1 MRSTCAILRLFLLII
16 SILLI
21 GSHEKTLAQEG
32 QIIPTGSQQ
41 GKFTK
46 AYKLVLEASDAHYRS
61 SGTSM
66 DKLLFPDYGEYSIYW
81 IGGGEQQGNFVFP
94 DEIPQEFQYVKSTP
108 YQNYNWQNNP
118 HFSISFQKQPKKVAI
133 FKSAFKADSITISWQ
148 ALQFIKLFESYLP
161 EDIFYL
167 IDEAELAG
175 TGLSENTELLIIP
188 AFTVKGDNHTYYID
202 SIVGLGYDFE
212 PKLDAF
218 LSRGGMIYTEGN
230 AAGFLE
236 KTGYLESG
244 TIDHSNYKSPENDL
258 FKCQAVDPDHPV
270 SFSMDPAGSSVYGNR
285 IPLVNA
291 SNVTSLISL
300 EEDNRPVVFTLEGTD
315 ANGGA
320 LLCNLGLPVVKGLA
334 DLEAGDRQLQWTLNA
349 IMYAFARP
357 VDISRAVRNDLSGYL
372 SAGPNAISYDR
383 VDTFSVEILVR
394 NLSDAAIQNIQLT
407 ENIQPYFRFLNVLS
421 GDAHNI
427 TGNLLTFNI
436 SSLSAHS
443 EQKIVY
449 QLVTP
454 VPDSE
459 IHEAVD
465 EYLAEGTY
473 ITPAFSTGTYT
484 IGGRLTTQ
492 HRSMDYADLLFSA
505 RIFADA
511 DVNWKNFLGLEY
523 QPFKV
528 FMIMENKERTP
539 AEDVVYTQY
548 IPKDVPFYWVD
559 HSINIPILKTPGG
572 KFVDLLRGSNLEGSP
587 DYDMDSD
594 GHPDAWL
601 DTASIFPKGYTL
613 VEEEVYWANPWN
625 HLRTGDDS
633 FVFEDIDRDG
643 KVAVDT
649 DGDGAVDI
657 EEPGDKIRVWK
668 VTWDVDRMEG
678 YEYYD
683 PYCSY
688 EIWVDPPDLVPL
700 AAGVGHAHGSL
711 AGPYPGMFYP
721 NTPDINTADLNDT
734 TWTHWML
741 RDGNGDVIWKQLVQQ
756 KINNYEGFAFIDTAS
771 SSYKPLPTDSVW
783 GTVPQPCQ
791 EFIAVLSMGGEE
803 IDMQNPTPTQSL
815 YSRVDYTTIFDEQ
828 RLTPIRTTYTYYAPL
843 PNPLQFEY
851 LSNNYTVY
859 DSLGS
864 VVKYLPEHGKAHLVF
879 DMDASTEY
887 TYYWI
892 RNVGYDVDYNDPSL
906 AEEGVESLGD
916 GVFGYFIYDIPKG
929 LGGYKIRLPR
939 NPDGSFNLD
948 SIVNIDGKPFSK
960 WIDNPNTGNAVEIWE
975 DPFQYHV
982 YIPQLLIPPA
992 LDDDNFDDIDDWI
1005 DDRGDRFKSTTGFLH
1020 DAFMLDDGEDWLAY
1034 PAFPFVDDIY
1044 GTVSSGWFGGA
1055 DQTYGDDYFETLGKT
1070 HIQIHANYTGEG
1082 REGPIEIS
1090 KGGVLVVEEIFGGS
1104 PWVIFSHVLSGFAQ
1118 GLDYTLT
1125 STVSPSIT
1133 KVGIDTVCIKHI
1145 IEDENEPHNFN
1156 VKFDPYHVSYGY
1168 GEATVTTFVGA
1179 KDPCSLIEPVISMPA
1194 VLDPDFDQHSVTL
1207 IPNADAGNP
1216 DLAAYPKQVQG
1227 TFLEVRVEVMNGTE
1241 DNWFNTAVN
1250 PVIPF
1255 ELGGTSLEMS
1265 YVAYPRPLVPAHV
1278 DGSGNIIPGDQ
1289 PGTFTTGWRFNQPEG
1304 EVLVKLG
1311 NTLNLLQPT
1320 RRAYFVFLFRVDP
1333 SLENGIYEIPFNMN
1347 GSRVHYTGNLNGSAS
1362 FHVPTAKFSIAEK
1375 DANGQVKSFEQ
1386 LILAYGSPR
1395 QLDIKITDNFRSF
1408 QTAKWSLS
1416 EVESEDF
1423 DDLTNTLEVIQES
1436 GVEVINLTG
1445 FGRFP
1450 TLDTTKIYILQQGE
1464 IDSYNNHAEMLKIT
1478 NGQQLDFQNEDEE
1491 SSFIVSPP
1499 LWVMPVGPRISISNR
1514 VYMVNGV
1521 TVENGLQFEPD
1532 EDIFVHT
1539 LMSIRNSG
1547 SDVSSNTQI
1556 SIHPGNYFVILEDDL
1571 PSNCHVEEG
1580 LLVID
1585 AGLLI
1590 PGDEF
1595 EQVLPFKL
1603 SSDIP
1608 KGVDLR
1614 TIIFSSELDYE
1625 GTAVEAKFNF
1635 ADSSKVLLEVFDLE
1649 VKELTYSM
1657 ISDTVVNVTAKAGNR
1672 AMPTG
1677 KIWFRIY
1684 PIFGGGAYEFPIAE
1698 MLIDTFETNQ
1708 TITLSGQFK
1717 PPSLDKSVEFIA
1729 IIDDG
1734 RAIRE
1739 IIEVNN
1745 QLKTS
1750 FHTTG
1755 VEDLLAGNGLL
1766 TIYPNPVH
1774 QELFM
1779 NYSLDSP
1786 YERVSMSIFDMN
1798 GKMCFH
1804 SNDYPAYAGKHQV
1817 VQRLDLIPGG
1827 VYIYRFV
1834 ASKTG
1839 EKPLLVTGRL
1849 VKE

>member
-1 MRSTCAILRLFLLII
+1 M
-16 SILLI
+16 
-21 GSHEKTLAQEG
+21 
-32 QIIPTGSQQ
+32 
-41 GKFTK
+41 
-46 AYKLVLEASDAHYRS
+46 
-61 SGTSM
+61 
-66 DKLLFPDYGEYSIYW
+66 
-81 IGGGEQQGNFVFP
+81 
-94 DEIPQEFQYVKSTP
+94 
-108 YQNYNWQNNP
+108 
-118 HFSISFQKQPKKVAI
+118 
-133 FKSAFKADSITISWQ
+133 
-148 ALQFIKLFESYLP
+148 
-161 EDIFYL
+161 
-167 IDEAELAG
+167 
-175 TGLSENTELLIIP
+175 
-188 AFTVKGDNHTYYID
+188 
-202 SIVGLGYDFE
+202 
-212 PKLDAF
+212 
-218 LSRGGMIYTEGN
+218 
-230 AAGFLE
+230 
-236 KTGYLESG
+236 
-244 TIDHSNYKSPENDL
+244 
-258 FKCQAVDPDHPV
+258 
-270 SFSMDPAGSSVYGNR
+270 
-285 IPLVNA
+285 
-291 SNVTSLISL
+291 
-300 EEDNRPVVFTLEGTD
+300 
-315 ANGGA
+315 
-320 LLCNLGLPVVKGLA
+320 
-334 DLEAGDRQLQWTLNA
+334 
-349 IMYAFARP
+349 
-357 VDISRAVRNDLSGYL
+357 
-372 SAGPNAISYDR
+372 
-383 VDTFSVEILVR
+383 
-394 NLSDAAIQNIQLT
+394 
-407 ENIQPYFRFLNVLS
+407 
-421 GDAHNI
+421 
-427 TGNLLTFNI
+427 
-436 SSLSAHS
+436 
-443 EQKIVY
+443 
-449 QLVTP
+449 
-454 VPDSE
+454 
-459 IHEAVD
+459 
-465 EYLAEGTY
+465 
-473 ITPAFSTGTYT
+473 
-484 IGGRLTTQ
+484 
-492 HRSMDYADLLFSA
+492 
-505 RIFADA
+505 
-511 DVNWKNFLGLEY
+511 
-523 QPFKV
+523 
-528 FMIMENKERTP
+528 
-539 AEDVVYTQY
+539 
-548 IPKDVPFYWVD
+548 D

-572 KFVDLLRGSNLEGSP
+572 KFVDLLRGSNVESSP

-633 FVFEDIDRDG
+633 FEFEDIDRDG
-643 KVAVDT
+643 QVAVDT
-649 DGDGAVDI
+649 DGDGVVDI

-668 VTWDVDRMEG
+668 VTWDVGRMAG

-700 AAGVGHAHGSL
+700 AAGVGHAHDSL
-711 AGPYPGMFYP
+711 TGPYPGMFYP
-721 NTPDINTADLNDT
+721 YAPDINTADLNDT
-734 TWTHWML
+734 AWTHWML
-741 RDGNGDVIWKQLVQQ
+741 RDGNGDVIWNQLVQQ

-803 IDMQNPTPTQSL
+803 IDMRNPTPTQSL
-815 YSRVDYTTIFDEQ
+815 YSKVDYTTIFDEE
-828 RLTPIRTTYTYYAPL
+828 RVTPIRTTYTYYAPL

-851 LSNNYTVY
+851 LSNNYTIY

-864 VVKYLPEHGKAHLVF
+864 IVKYLPENGKAHLVF

-892 RNVGYDVDYNDPSL
+892 RNVGYDVDYNDPSH

-939 NPDGSFNLD
+939 NPDGSYNID

-960 WIDNPNTGNAVEIWE
+960 WIDNPNTGNVVEIWE

-992 LDDDNFDDIDDWI
+992 LDDDNFDGIDDWI
-1005 DDRGDRFKSTTGFLH
+1005 DDRGDRFQSQTGFLH

-1034 PAFPFVDDIY
+1034 PAVPFVDDIY
-1044 GTVSSGWFGGA
+1044 GTVSSGWYGGE

-1090 KGGVLVVEEIFGGS
+1090 KGGILVVEEIFGGS
-1104 PWVIFSHVLSGFAQ
+1104 PWVIFSHVLSGYAQ

-1125 STVSPSIT
+1125 SSVSPSII
-1133 KVGIDTVCIKHI
+1133 KIGVDTVCIKHV

-1194 VLDPDFDQHSVTL
+1194 VLDPDYDQHSITL
-1207 IPNADAGNP
+1207 IPNADPGNS
-1216 DLAAYPKQVQG
+1216 DLTGYPRQAQG
-1227 TFLEVRVEVMNGTE
+1227 TFLEVRVEVMNGTD
-1241 DNWFNTAVN
+1241 DNWINTMVN
-1250 PVIPF
+1250 PVIPV
-1255 ELGGTSLEMS
+1255 ELGGTTLEMS
-1265 YVAYPRPLVPAHV
+1265 YVAYPRPLVPSHV

-1304 EVLVKLG
+1304 EVLVKMG

-1333 SLENGIYEIPFNMN
+1333 SLENGIYEIPFTMN
-1347 GSRVHYTGNLNGSAS
+1347 GSRVHYTGNSNGSAS
-1362 FHVPTAKFSIAEK
+1362 FQVPTAKFSITEK

-1386 LILAYGSPR
+1386 LILAYGSLK
-1395 QLDIKITDNFRSF
+1395 QLDIKVTDNFRSF

-1416 EVESEDF
+1416 EVEAGDF
-1423 DDLTNTLEVIQES
+1423 DALANTLEVISES
-1436 GVEVINLTG
+1436 GREVINLTG

-1450 TLDTTKIYILQQGE
+1450 TLDTTKIYILQQGI
-1464 IDSYNNHAEMLKIT
+1464 IDSYNNHAEKLKIT
-1478 NGQQLDFQNEDEE
+1478 EGQQLDFQNEDEE
-1491 SSFIVSPP
+1491 AYFIVSPP

-1521 TVENGLQFEPD
+1521 KVENGLQFEPD
-1532 EDIFVHT
+1532 KDIFVHT

-1547 SDVSSNTQI
+1547 SDVSSNTEI
-1556 SIHPGNYFVILEDDL
+1556 TIHPGNYFVILEDSL
-1571 PSNCHVEEG
+1571 PANCRVEEG

-1603 SSDIP
+1603 SSNIP

-1614 TIIFSSELDYE
+1614 TIIFSSEIDYE
-1625 GTAVEAKFNF
+1625 GTAVEAKFSF
-1635 ADSSKVLLEVFDLE
+1635 SDPRKVLLEVFDLE

-1657 ISDTVVNVTAKAGNR
+1657 ISDTLVNVTARAGNR

-1677 KIWFRIY
+1677 NLWFRIY
-1684 PIFGGGAYEFPIAE
+1684 PIFGGGSHEFPIAE
-1698 MLIDTFETNQ
+1698 ILIDTFETNQ

-1734 RAIRE
+1734 RTIYE

-1750 FHTTG
+1750 FHLTAI
-1755 VEDLLAGNGLL
+1755 EDLIAGNGVLA
-1766 TIYPNPVH
+1766 IYPNPVH
-1774 QELFM
+1774 HELFI
-1779 NYSLDSP
+1779 NYSLDSR
-1786 YERVSMSIFDMN
+1786 YDRVSMSIFDME
-1798 GKMCFH
+1798 GKMCFQ
-1804 SNDYPAYAGKHQV
+1804 STDYPAYAGKHQA
-1817 VQRLDLIPGG
+1817 VQRLDLLPNGI
-1827 VYIYRFV
+1827 YIYRFM
-1834 ASKTG
+1834 AIKKG
-1839 EKPLLVTGRL
+1839 ENPLQVTGRL